1 MTPAQRRL
9 IRFLA
14 ELLVARHQRR
24 KSQVRMASSHLRSV
38 PVAKKSKVA
47 Q

>member
-1 MTPAQRRL
+1 MTPAQRHL

-24 KSQVRMASSHLRSV
+24 KSQVRKASAHLRPV
-38 PVAKKSKVA
+38 PVAKKSKSA
-47 Q
+47 